1 MANKPATEATSPQD
15 FEAHEH
21 DYLEF
26 TRLIKFGAI
35 AAFVVG
41 LIVLVIL

>member
-1 MANKPATEATSPQD
+1 MAVKPASNKAPED
-15 FEAHEH
+15 FPAHEH

-26 TRLIKFGAI
+26 TRLMKYGAI

-41 LIVLVIL
+41 FLVLLIL